1 MSVESPTRNRPLD
14 GLRGLAALLVVFY
27 HFTAVIYPAVLSGDP
42 AITHGGW
49 EIALHASPSWLLLD
63 GEFDVAVF
71 FVLSGYVL
79 TRDAFVT
86 GDTAKLRRRA
96 AGRWLRLALP
106 AGASTL
112 GVFVLLQA
120 GAYHVVA
127 AQALSGANAVF
138 DVRGLFGFRWDLVSL
153 ADNLVWRTWVAPAD
167 MPRMY
172 NLVLWTMPVELWG
185 SFIVFAAA
193 LILGAARWRAL
204 ALAVVALILW
214 RAVPGTGAALAIF
227 VGGAMLAAL
236 RTRIPVPLGV
246 AVIGLAL
253 GSYNGA
259 RLFGLPS
266 GLDTDLH
273 SLGALLLVAG
283 VLHAPALQRM
293 MVAPWLLWLGRVSF
307 ALYLVHQP
315 ILYSLSAAIF
325 VALAPQGYD
334 LAAAAA
340 LAALLATALPLAV
353 LVERW
358 IDRPATRLAHR
369 FGGLVLRP
377 KQDAIP

>member
-1 MSVESPTRNRPLD
+1 MSPTRNQPLD

-42 AITHGGW
+42 AIAHGGW
-49 EIALHASPSWLLLD
+49 EVTLHASPFWLLLD

-79 TRDAFVT
+79 TRDFFVT
-86 GDTAKLRRRA
+86 GDAAKLRRRA

-112 GVFVLLQA
+112 AVFALLQA
-120 GAYHVVA
+120 AAYRVVA

-138 DVRGLFGFRWDLVSL
+138 DVRALFGFPLDLASL
-153 ADNLVWRTWVAPAD
+153 ADNLFWRTWFAPAD

-193 LILGAARWRAL
+193 LILGSARWRAP
-204 ALAVVALILW
+204 ALAAVVLILW
-214 RAVPGTGAALAIF
+214 RAVPGSGAALAIF

-236 RTRIPVPLGV
+236 RVRVPAPAGV

-259 RLFGLPS
+259 RLFGLPP

-283 VLHAPALQRM
+283 VLHAPALQRLL
-293 MVAPWLLWLGRVSF
+293 VAPVLLWLGRISF

-315 ILYSLSAAIF
+315 ILYSLGSAVF
-325 VALAPQGYD
+325 VALVPSGYG
-334 LAAAAA
+334 LAAVAA
-340 LAALLATALPLAV
+340 LVALLATALPLAV
-353 LVERW
+353 IAERW
-358 IDRPATRLAHR
+358 VDRPATRLAHR
-369 FGGLVLRP
+369 FGGYLLR
-377 KQDAIP
+377 